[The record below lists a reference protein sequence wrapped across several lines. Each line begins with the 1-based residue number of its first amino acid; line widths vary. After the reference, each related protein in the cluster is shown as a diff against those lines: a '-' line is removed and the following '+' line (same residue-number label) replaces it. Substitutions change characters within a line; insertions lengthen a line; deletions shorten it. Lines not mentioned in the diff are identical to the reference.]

1 MNKYIL
7 IINIFL
13 FFSLSLAKN
22 NRIVTVGGSVTETVF
37 ALGAGKSVVAV
48 DWSSSIPSK
57 VSKLPQVGYLRKL
70 SSEGILSMS
79 PTQILTT
86 SEIGPPKVVEQLK
99 STGIDFHVFQSPQSF
114 DDIID
119 MISNISIILDK
130 EKQGEKIIGNIIQL
144 DAKIRTMQD
153 FNKDTLKVV
162 LFMNP
167 TASSYNAAGS
177 KTRAN
182 YLINYIGGE
191 NIFSE
196 NFSRYSKVTKE
207 DIIYANPDIIL
218 VGFVEMLNDDQ
229 SKMTALFM
237 NNSSFQHISAVKNN
251 KVFAIDIGKYLNF
264 GPTFVSNAMKLIEL
278 IND

>member
-79 PTQILTT
+79 PSQILTT

-130 EKQGEKIIGNIIQL
+130 EKQGEKIIDNIIQL

>member
-13 FFSLSLAKN
+13 LFSISVSKN
-22 NRIVTVGGSVTETVF
+22 DRIVTVGGSVTEIVF
-37 ALGAGKSVVAV
+37 SLGSGKSVVAV

-57 VSKLPQVGYLRKL
+57 VSKLPQVGYLRQL

-86 SEIGPPKVVEQLK
+86 SEIGPPKVIEQLRN
-99 STGIDFHVFQSPQSF
+99 TGVDFHIFKSPQSF
-114 DDIID
+114 DDIIL
-119 MISNISIILDK
+119 MISSISILLNK
-130 EKQGEKIIGNIIQL
+130 EKEGKKIIDNLIRLDEKITNMHSL
-144 DAKIRTMQD
+144 
-153 FNKDTLKVV
+153 NNDTLKIV

-177 KTRAN
+177 QTRAN
-182 YLINYIGGE
+182 YLINYIGGK
-191 NIFSE
+191 NIFSD

-207 DIIYANPDIIL
+207 DIIYSNPDIIL
-218 VGFVEMLNDDQ
+218 VGFVEMLDADQ
-229 SKMTALFM
+229 SKMISLFTG
-237 NNSSFQHISAVKNN
+237 NPSFKNINAIKHN

-264 GPTFVSNAMKLIEL
+264 GPTFVANAIDL
-278 IND
+278 INKIND

>member
-130 EKQGEKIIGNIIQL
+130 EKQGEKIIDNIIQL